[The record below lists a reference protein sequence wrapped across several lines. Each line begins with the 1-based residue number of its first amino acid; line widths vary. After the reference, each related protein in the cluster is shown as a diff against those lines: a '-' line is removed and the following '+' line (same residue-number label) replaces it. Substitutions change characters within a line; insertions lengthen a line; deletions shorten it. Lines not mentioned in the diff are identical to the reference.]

1 MEIQKKGRITT
12 SNQQASTKST
22 YGMAFIMNEI
32 DLETKVI
39 GQQVQVGVEDEL
51 TLAFNGNM
59 EEQVQANVDVRETF
73 MVDVSRIEV
82 ELQKTID
89 MIEDQEIIAF

>member
-39 GQQVQVGVEDEL
+39 G
-51 TLAFNGNM
+51 
-59 EEQVQANVDVRETF
+59 
-73 MVDVSRIEV
+73 
-82 ELQKTID
+82 
-89 MIEDQEIIAF
+89 